1 MASDF
6 HSLAGIL
13 LLLALFLP
21 PWLGLRTVPAT
32 DRKRPVWMEIA
43 LNFLWSGLILTP
55 LILFIW
61 NTEVDIAFSCSIML
75 CSALIASFYA
85 TRISWGLPWRQALKA
100 CMVSLGCFLLEAVLF
115 LGASVLFLGALFCL
129 EAN

>member
-13 LLLALFLP
+13 LLLALGLP
-21 PWLGLRTVPAT
+21 PWLGLRTVPVA

-61 NTEVDIAFSCSIML
+61 NTEVDIAFACSIML
-75 CSALIASFYA
+75 CSALIAPFYA
-85 TRISWGLPWRQALKA
+85 TRISWGLPWRQVLKA

-115 LGASVLFLGALFCL
+115 LGALFCL

>member
-1 MASDF
+1 MVSDF
-6 HSLAGIL
+6 HSLVGIL

-32 DRKRPVWMEIA
+32 DRKRPIWMEIA

-61 NTEVDIAFSCSIML
+61 NTEVDIAFACSIML
-75 CSALIASFYA
+75 CSALIAPLYVS
-85 TRISWGLPWRQALKA
+85 RISWCRPGREVIKA
-100 CMVSLGCFLLEAVLF
+100 CAVSLGSFLLEMLLF
-115 LGASVLFLGALFCL
+115 IGAMSFMDAG
-129 EAN
+129 